1 MLRCS
6 AYIMN
11 TQSRLQ
17 KENRYVNWIWQMTQK
32 WNIIGD
38 SKSPVASVN
47 FDTIF
52 DKTTVTWNG
61 SLIDVHIICHKRF
74 GKSIETL
81 PIIVTCLKLQHFFQM
96 IRLSLK
102 NRSLLFTVWYFFVV
116 IELVLVL
123 VLIYLQGILCITSWA
138 YIIIWTV

>member
-102 NRSLLFTVWYFFVV
+102 NRSLLFVV
-116 IELVLVL
+116 IEVVLVL